1 MKKFTKILAVLMT
14 VCLLFGVVA
23 AFGTSAKVASTN
35 GYQKLYVKYSS
46 AASGNFLSHNFL
58 STFDHGWAP
67 YTPSTLTATDKNDS
81 TKSSPFIDQ
90 LATVSALNNHRFKVG
105 NRTAGNNYPAVL
117 VIEEKDNGEGWLAI
131 RRDASGI
138 LAKDAKLSKSAPA
151 MTSEIEYYLGLGH
164 IYRGKTYTSS
174 SRSLAAVEFA
184 VSDFD
189 FGTDRWAYQIKEG
202 DKLVWKTSEVLPDGA
217 INARP
222 AYAETRYQFI
232 IDRFNGTTQNNDEA
246 YNNADISFY
255 IREDAV
261 TGRFFA
267 TKTAND
273 NEFTV
278 GEDVMLSNQ
287 PGVLDHASFVCDSR
301 RGVADV
307 DVHIYINGQYL
318 YTFNHKSGDYA
329 DTYDNLYIHSAYITF
344 FGGVVD
350 DGGTPDVIA
359 DDILEKDIDNYSLA
373 YDNIVTNYYQSAFA
387 YNATSGLKAFFDG
400 TDGYKTKSLGACVD
414 TIYGI
419 YEQRDDAVVV
429 VDDTKY
435 KVLGTD
441 LGSTI
446 ITDGDNVKLPAGK
459 AFTASPAADVESF
472 SVTLGAD
479 ATLAINGVYKLAEGD
494 AGACVADKIDV
505 KANASLTSD
514 MSFNLYIDSND
525 FDSDLFDLGGLE
537 ARDGDIEGEPYKVIT
552 YTPELESFA
561 STKSVRYTGTS
572 VGGVSVSSDIKLDLV
587 KYATLVADTF
597 ACNSPEAKLAY
608 EIMDYKAAVAKYLD
622 PEFDASKVASLQEFY
637 AIYDDHADGCTCK
650 VSKVI
655 EYPAIESGAIAEK
668 RISFALL
675 DSGKFSIIF
684 EGFNEGD
691 NVSITIGEGKDAY
704 IKENIPVVS
713 GKVIFDDINAALLH
727 FTFNVTVNG
736 EAGQYRLSSYI
747 KALEGDPA
755 QDLAIA
761 MYEYSVA
768 VYNFKTAT
776 IN

>member
-67 YTPSTLTATDKNDS
+67 YTPSTVTATDKNDS
-81 TKSSPFIDQ
+81 TKTSTFIDQ

-105 NRTAGNNYPAVL
+105 NSTAGSNYPAVL
-117 VIEEKDNGEGWLAI
+117 VIEEKDDGEGWLAI

-138 LAKDAKLSKSAPA
+138 LAKDANLTKNAPS
-151 MTSEIEYYLGLGH
+151 MTFSIEYFLGLGH
-164 IYRGKTYTSS
+164 IYRGKTYTST

-222 AYAETRYQFI
+222 AYAETDYQFI
-232 IDRFNGTTQNNDEA
+232 IDRFNGTTQNNDKA
-246 YNNADISFY
+246 YYNADISFY

-318 YTFNHKSGDYA
+318 YTFNHKSGDYE

-350 DGGTPDVIA
+350 DGGTPDDSA

-400 TDGYKTKSLGACVD
+400 SDNYKTKSLGTCVD

-446 ITDGDNVKLPAGK
+446 ITDGADVKLTAGK

-472 SVTLGAD
+472 NVTLGDGSTLATKTGAYKAVESDGTYALTKIETKANVSLFTDMAFNLYVPADAGFTADGFVDTTIGGVAYKQYTWNPELGSFDSASVTL
-479 ATLAINGVYKLAEGD
+479 NY
-494 AGACVADKIDV
+494 
-505 KANASLTSD
+505 
-514 MSFNLYIDSND
+514 
-525 FDSDLFDLGGLE
+525 
-537 ARDGDIEGEPYKVIT
+537 GE
-552 YTPELESFA
+552 
-561 STKSVRYTGTS
+561 
-572 VGGVSVSSDIKLDLV
+572 VSSVIELDVV
-587 KYATLVADTF
+587 KYATLVADAF
-597 ACNSPEAKLAY
+597 DCNTAQAKLAY

-622 PEFDASKVASLQEFY
+622 PDFDAANVAALNAFY
-637 AIYDDHADGCTCK
+637 ALYEEHADGCTCGAEAE
-650 VSKVI
+650 I
-655 EYPAIESGAIAEK
+655 DANAINKGILEGK
-668 RISFALL
+668 TISFLL
-675 DSGKFSIIF
+675 ESGKFSIVLG
-684 EGFNEGD
+684 GFTAGES
-691 NVSITIGEGKDAY
+691 VSVVIGEGKDAY
-704 IKENIPVVS
+704 TATLTADAEGDVVFNN
-713 GKVIFDDINAALLH
+713 VNAALLR
-727 FTFNVTVNG
+727 FTFNVTVGG
-736 EAGQYRLSSYI
+736 EAGQYRLSAYI
-747 KALEGDPA
+747 AALSDGADKN
-755 QDLAIA
+755 LAVA

-768 VYNFKTAT
+768 VYNFKTAP